1 MDIKKLSKKFSN
13 CSCKKEHVCN
23 IKAIEIGAGALGKLP
38 ILCQDY
44 NDILVVFDKNT
55 FGICGE
61 EIKGLLKDKSLT
73 IKVLEAQEKVV
84 IPNEEKLEEIYNE
97 VTDKTDLIIG
107 VGSGVINDLC
117 KKVSFDKNLPYYIVA
132 TAPSMDGFASV
143 GSALIL
149 KGMKVTLNARPP
161 LAIIADTKILKD
173 APFDMIKAG
182 YGDIVGKF
190 SCLNDWKLSSFI
202 NGEYFCKKIYN
213 LIYKCA
219 DKIKKLGVKIK
230 NRDEKAIGELM
241 DALVLV
247 GVLMSF
253 VGSSR
258 PASGSEHHL
267 SHYFEIT
274 GILNNTDYFAH
285 GIDVVYSATFLAK
298 LRGEMLLN
306 APKKLEFNK
315 EEYEKEISRI
325 YTKSASEVLKLQEKL
340 GWYYRDD
347 SEFVY
352 KNWNKIKKILS
363 EVPSFDEFN
372 KMVNAVGLDYQEF
385 TNLYS
390 KQKLDDAILYAK
402 DLKDRYTFLWLY
414 YAYFRKA

>member
-1 MDIKKLSKKFSN
+1 MDISKLSKKFSN
-13 CSCKKEHVCN
+13 CSCGKAHLCD
-23 IKAIEIGAGALGKLP
+23 IKAIEIGAGALNKLSS
-38 ILCQDY
+38 LCKEY
-44 NDILVVFDKNT
+44 KNILVVFDTNT
-55 FGICGE
+55 YSICGKQIE
-61 EIKGLLKDKSLT
+61 ELLKLKT
-73 IKVLEAQEKVV
+73 ITVQVLKAQEKVV
-84 IPNEEKLEEIYNE
+84 IPNEEKLEEIEKQISNSC
-97 VTDKTDLIIG
+97 DLIIG

-117 KKVSFDKNLPYYIVA
+117 KKVSFDKNLPYFIVA
-132 TAPSMDGFASV
+132 TAPSMDGYASV

-190 SCLNDWKLSSFI
+190 SCLNDWLISSFI
-202 NGEYFCKKIYN
+202 NGEYFCKKIYT
-213 LIYKCA
+213 LTYKCA
-219 DKIKKLGVKIK
+219 TKIKRLGSNIK
-230 NRDEKAIGELM
+230 NREESAIGKLM
-241 DALVLV
+241 EALVLV

-274 GILNNTDYFAH
+274 GILDNTEYFAH

-298 LRGEMLLN
+298 LREKMLLTT
-306 APKKLEFNK
+306 PKRVEFNR
-315 EEYEKEISRI
+315 EEYEKEVNRI
-325 YTKSASEVLKLQEKL
+325 YSKSASEVLKLQERL
-340 GWYYRDD
+340 GWYYKDD
-347 SEFVY
+347 SEFIY
-352 KNWNKIKKILS
+352 KNFNKIKKILKK
-363 EVPSFDEFN
+363 VPNFNEFN
-372 KMVNAVGLDYQEF
+372 KMLNAVGLNYNEF
-385 TNLYS
+385 ENLYS

-414 YAYFRKA
+414 YAYFR

>member
-1 MDIKKLSKKFSN
+1 MDISKLSKKFTN

-23 IKAIEIGAGALGKLP
+23 IKAIEIGAGALDKLP
-38 ILCQDY
+38 VLCEDYKNIL
-44 NDILVVFDKNT
+44 LVFDNNT
-55 FGICGE
+55 YNICGE
-61 EIKGLLKDKSLT
+61 KVTNLLKDKT
-73 IKVLEAQEKVV
+73 INVKILQPQEKVV
-84 IPNEEKLEEIYNE
+84 IPNEEKLEEIEKE
-97 VTDKTDLIIG
+97 VSSSTDLIIG

-132 TAPSMDGFASV
+132 TAPSMDGYASV

-161 LAIIADTKILKD
+161 LAIVADTKILKD

-182 YGDIVGKF
+182 YGDIIGKF
-190 SCLNDWKLSSFI
+190 SCLNDWLLSSFI
-202 NGEYFCKKIYN
+202 NGEYFCKKIYD
-213 LIYKCA
+213 LTYKCA
-219 DKIKKLGVKIK
+219 TKIKRLGHKIK
-230 NRDEKAIGELM
+230 NREEKAIGELM

-253 VGSSR
+253 VGTSR

-274 GILNNTDYFAH
+274 GILNNTEYFAH
-285 GIDVVYSATFLAK
+285 GIDVIYSATFLAK
-298 LRGEMLLN
+298 VRDEMLK
-306 APKKLEFNK
+306 AEPKKKNFNK
-315 EEYEKEISRI
+315 EVYEKEINRV
-325 YTKSASEVLKLQEKL
+325 YTKSAGEVIKLQEKL

-352 KNWNKIKKILS
+352 KNWKKIKKILKK
-363 EVPSFDEFN
+363 VPSFDEFI
-372 KMVNAVGLDYQEF
+372 KMLDTVGLDYQEF
-385 TNLYS
+385 TTLYS

-414 YAYFRKA
+414 YAYFR

>member
-1 MDIKKLSKKFSN
+1 MNIKKLCKKLSN

-23 IKAIEIGAGALGKLP
+23 IKAIEIGAGTLNKLP
-38 ILCQDY
+38 ILCEGY
-44 NDILVVFDKNT
+44 NDILLVFDRNT

-61 EIKGLLKDKSLT
+61 YVKKLLKDKALT

-84 IPNEEKLEEIYNE
+84 IPNEEKLEEIAE
-97 VTDKTDLIIG
+97 QVTDKTDLIIG

-132 TAPSMDGFASV
+132 TAPSMDGYASV

-149 KGMKVTLNARPP
+149 NGMKVTLNARPP

-182 YGDIVGKF
+182 YGDIIGKF

-202 NGEYFCKKIYN
+202 NGEYFCKKVYK
-213 LIYKCA
+213 LTYKCA
-219 DKIKKLGVKIK
+219 KKVKKLGIKIK
-230 NRDEKAIGELM
+230 NRDEKAIGELI

-267 SHYFEIT
+267 AHYFEIT

-285 GIDVVYSATFLAK
+285 GIDVVYSATFLAR
-298 LRGEMLLN
+298 LRGEMITN
-306 APKKLEFNK
+306 QPKKLDFNK
-315 EEYEKEISRI
+315 EEYKKAINRI
-325 YTKSASEVLKLQEKL
+325 YTKSASEILKLQEKL

-347 SEFVY
+347 SQFVY
-352 KNWNKIKKILS
+352 KNWKKIKKILS
-363 EVPSFDEFN
+363 EVPSFDKFN
-372 KMVNAVGLDYQEF
+372 EMLNIVGLDYKEF
-385 TNLYS
+385 ESLYS
-390 KQKLDDAILYAK
+390 KQKLNDAILYAK

-414 YAYFRKA
+414 YAYFRNK